1 MSNKTFILPERDE
14 EVPVNHLKKAQRKD
28 VDSFHVP
35 LFPVSIIIHDQSS
48 SLCLLLISFYKIS
61 ELFFISKLLK
71 LIFLRVIRAC
81 FFEISSMNL
90 LFFSIFFLRVSHLAK
105 PQLPLLQ
112 ESRRK
117 TLCEASLRR
126 ERRANSF
133 PILATRYCPSLSP
146 PLHNPDPSR
155 RNLKLG
161 LHCRE
166 IKGGTPICLILYD
179 L

>member
-81 FFEISSMNL
+81 FFFRNFVYEFFFFFFNLFPPCLSSRETSITSIARIPKKNL
-90 LFFSIFFLRVSHLAK
+90 VWSKFKKGKESKQFSNTRHPV
-105 PQLPLLQ
+105 LPFAITSATQ
-112 ESRRK
+112 PWS
-117 TLCEASLRR
+117 
-126 ERRANSF
+126 
-133 PILATRYCPSLSP
+133 LATQP
-146 PLHNPDPSR
+146 
-155 RNLKLG
+155 
-161 LHCRE
+161 
-166 IKGGTPICLILYD
+166 
-179 L
+179 